1 MVLGGRITKE
11 DKMSNEELEINY
23 GEDENNQIPDDQ
35 LLWTH
40 QVLSDFEQSVDEL
53 GIETIMFL
61 MSAEHEKILSAWIK
75 NGVDIQHRNKQ

>member
-1 MVLGGRITKE
+1 
-11 DKMSNEELEINY
+11 MSDELEINY
-23 GEDENNQIPDDQ
+23 EEDENSQIPDEQ

-40 QVLSDFEQSVDEL
+40 QVLSDFENTIDEL